1 MSSGEK
7 FDVIIIG
14 AGASGLG
21 AAYMLSKYGFN
32 VLVIER
38 GERVGSKN
46 VYGGRIYSYVFNSL
60 IDNFVKEVPAERWVK
75 RERISLLNDS
85 DALTIEYS
93 VGRDEY
99 NNSFTAYLSSFLRW
113 LSKKVEEQGA
123 LILTGVKVDK
133 ILFEDN
139 KAYGVLADG
148 DRILADVIVDAEGI
162 NPILAMES
170 GLRSDWKPS
179 DVALGIKEV
188 IKMPKN
194 AIEEKFNLDES
205 EGLAQLFI
213 GFPTNYVPGGGFL
226 YTNRDT
232 ITLGIVV
239 RLEHAIERRLLMRDL
254 IEEFKQHPYIR
265 GIIKGGTVLEYS
277 AHLVPEISIK
287 DVDLSKLY
295 GNGILIVGDAAGF
308 VLNTGFT
315 IRGVDFAF
323 LSGVFAAETIKKA
336 HDEGKYTRET
346 LSYYEEL
353 LRNSPM
359 MNEFFIHASAQSF
372 LSTGML
378 YNEYVKAL
386 LEFFNNIYTVNGS
399 PKKLSSALMRSLS
412 ENKISLVTVIRDLVR
427 GLINL

>member
-7 FDVIIIG
+7 FDAIIIG

-60 IDNFVKEVPAERWVK
+60 MDNFVKEVPAERWVK

-99 NNSFTAYLSSFLRW
+99 NNSFTAYLSSFLKW
-113 LSKKVEEQGA
+113 LSKKVEEQGG
-123 LILTGVKVDK
+123 LILTGVKADK

-148 DRILADVIVDAEGI
+148 DRIFADVIVDAEGI

-170 GLRSDWKPS
+170 GLKDDWKPNN
-179 DVALGIKEV
+179 VALGIKEV

-194 AIEEKFNLDES
+194 TIEERLNLDEN

-226 YTNRDT
+226 YTNKDT

-239 RLEHAIERRLLMRDL
+239 RLEHTIERRLVMRDI

-265 GIIKGGTVLEYS
+265 RIIKGGTVIEYS

-287 DVDLSKLY
+287 DIDLSRLY

-323 LSGVFAAETIKKA
+323 LSGVLAAEAIKKA
-336 HDEGKYTRET
+336 HDEGKYTKET

-359 MNEFFIHASAQSF
+359 INELFMHANAQSF
-372 LSTGML
+372 LSTSML

-386 LEFFNNIYTVNGS
+386 LEFFNDIYTVNGS
-399 PKKLSSALMRSLS
+399 SKKLSSVLLRSLS
-412 ENKISLVTVIRDLVR
+412 KNKISLVTIIRDLVR
-427 GLINL
+427 GLMNL

>member
-1 MSSGEK
+1 MGSGEK
-7 FDVIIIG
+7 FDVIVIG

-21 AAYMLSKYGFN
+21 AAYILSKYGFN

-46 VYGGRIYSYVFNSL
+46 VYGGRIYSYVFNSF
-60 IDNFVKEVPAERWVK
+60 INDFMKEVPVERWVRK
-75 RERISLLNDS
+75 ERISLLSDS

-99 NNSFTAYLSSFLRW
+99 NNSFTAYLSSFLKW

-133 ILFEDN
+133 ILFEDDR
-139 KAYGVLADG
+139 AYGVLAGG
-148 DRILADVIVDAEGI
+148 DRILADIIVDAEGI

-170 GLRSDWKPS
+170 GLKSDWKPN

-194 AIEEKFNLDES
+194 SIEERLNLDEN

-213 GFPTNYVPGGGFL
+213 GFPTKYVPGGGFL
-226 YTNRDT
+226 YTNKDT
-232 ITLGIVV
+232 ITLGVV
-239 RLEHAIERRLLMRDL
+239 IKLEYAIEKRLVIRDL
-254 IEEFKQHPYIR
+254 IEDFKQHPYIR
-265 GIIKGGTVLEYS
+265 GIIKGGTVIEYS
-277 AHLVPEISIK
+277 SHLVPEISIR

-323 LSGVFAAETIKKA
+323 LSGVLAAETIKKA
-336 HDEGKYTRET
+336 HDEGKYTKET

-353 LRNSPM
+353 LKSSPM
-359 MNEFFIHASAQSF
+359 INELFIHANAQSF
-372 LSTGML
+372 LNTSML

-386 LEFFNNIYTVNGS
+386 LEFFNDIYTINGS
-399 PKKLSSALMRSLS
+399 PKKLSSTLLKSLS
-412 ENKISLVTVIRDLVR
+412 KNNISLVTVIRDLAR